1 MATVAR
7 RAALAMLGASGSL
20 IGLGYGLRNIV
31 EEPDRSK
38 LIALTFDDGPSP
50 YADRLLGILNHYN
63 ARATFSRSATKS
75 RRTRPG
81 PNALP

>member
-38 LIALTFDDGPSP
+38 LIS
-50 YADRLLGILNHYN
+50 ADV
-63 ARATFSRSATKS
+63 
-75 RRTRPG
+75 
-81 PNALP
+81 

>member
-38 LIALTFDDGPSP
+38 LIARRLTTHPAPTPTGCWA
-50 YADRLLGILNHYN
+50 Y
-63 ARATFSRSATKS
+63 
-75 RRTRPG
+75 
-81 PNALP
+81 